1 MTLTINDTRNNQK
14 GILWDS
20 LEAGHVYID
29 CYGNYV
35 MAVESS
41 NSEAVVNLATGEV
54 ATNKLYNE
62 EYDEFIP
69 VKAKLEIFG

>member
-14 GILWDS
+14 GVLWDS

-29 CYGNYV
+29 NNGRYV
-35 MAVESS
+35 MAVD
-41 NSEAVVNLATGEV
+41 SEDFIINFSEGEV
-54 ATNKLYNE
+54 VSHT
-62 EYDEFIP
+62 EYDVEYDRFIP

>member
-1 MTLTINDTRNNQK
+1 MMLQINDTRNQQK

-35 MAVESS
+35 MAVEGV
-41 NSEAVVNLATGEV
+41 NGEYAVNLSNGEV
-54 ATNKLYNE
+54 FTSKHYNE
-62 EYDEFIP
+62 EYDEFVP

>member
-14 GILWDS
+14 GILWES

-35 MAVESS
+35 MAIESS
-41 NSEAVVNLATGEV
+41 SSEDVVNLSTGDV
-54 ATNKLYNE
+54 MTSKHYNE
-62 EYDEFIP
+62 EYDEFVP

>member
-1 MTLTINDTRNNQK
+1 MTLAINDTRNSHK

-41 NSEAVVNLATGEV
+41 NSEDVVNLSTGDV
-54 ATNKLYNE
+54 MASKHYNE
-62 EYDEFIP
+62 EYDEFVP

>member
-29 CYGNYV
+29 KNGWYV
-35 MAVESS
+35 MAVD
-41 NSEAVVNLATGEV
+41 SEDFIINFSEGEV
-54 ATNKLYNE
+54 VSHT
-62 EYDEFIP
+62 EYDVEYDRFIP

>member
-14 GILWDS
+14 GLLWDA

-29 CYGNYV
+29 KNGWYV
-35 MAVESS
+35 IGTDHEYILHLS
-41 NSEAVVNLATGEV
+41 TGELISP
-54 ATNKLYNE
+54 KFYSMS
-62 EYDEFIP
+62 YDEFLP